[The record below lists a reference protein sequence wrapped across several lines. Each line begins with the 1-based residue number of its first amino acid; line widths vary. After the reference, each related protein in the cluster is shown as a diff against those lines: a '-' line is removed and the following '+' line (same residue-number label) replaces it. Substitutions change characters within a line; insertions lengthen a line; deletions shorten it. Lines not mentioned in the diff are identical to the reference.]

1 MIVIKGMMQK
11 KSQTIGLS
19 PGSLIHLGERRE
31 EKIKLSIID
40 YDPENLNVRE
50 LRSVEEA
57 YSFRESS
64 TVSWLNIAGLHDT
77 DSLQKIG
84 NHFGIHPLVM
94 EDVLNTGHQPK
105 SEIYDNYLFF
115 IIKMITY
122 KDEKKRLE
130 YEQVSLVLGENFLI
144 SFQEKDGDLF
154 NPVRQRIETTK
165 GRLRRQGADYLLY
178 ALLDVIV
185 DNYYLVLEKLATNIE
200 DLEARALTEPEK
212 ELVHE
217 IQILKSEV
225 VLLRK
230 SVWPLREAIDDMM
243 VEDSSLITSFTLPYL
258 HDLYDHTI
266 HVIDTIETFRDMI
279 SGLMDV
285 YLSSLSIRM
294 NDIMKVLT
302 IIATIFIP
310 LTFIAGI
317 YGMNFANMPELN
329 WSLGYPLIWLIM
341 LATSG
346 ALLLYFKKKG
356 WI

>member
-1 MIVIKGMMQK
+1 MIRGILQK

-19 PGSLIHLGERRE
+19 PGSLVHLGERRE
-31 EKIKLSIID
+31 EAVKLSVID
-40 YDPENLNVRE
+40 YDLENLNIRD
-50 LRSVEEA
+50 LQSVEEA
-57 YSFRESS
+57 FPFKNSP
-64 TVSWLNIAGLHDT
+64 TVSWLNLAGLHDT
-77 DSLQKIG
+77 EILQKIG

-105 SEIYDNYLFF
+105 SEIYDDYLFF

-122 KDEKKRLE
+122 DEKEKRLD
-130 YEQVSLVLGENFLI
+130 YEQVSMILGENFLI
-144 SFQEKDGDLF
+144 SFQEKAGDLF

-165 GRLRRQGADYLLY
+165 GRLRKQGPDYLLY

-185 DNYYLVLEKLATNIE
+185 DNYYLVLEKLATDIE
-200 DLEARALTEPEK
+200 DLEARALTEPVR

-217 IQILKSEV
+217 IQRLKSEV

-230 SVWPLREAIDDMM
+230 SVWPLREAVDDLM
-243 VEDSSLITSFTLPYL
+243 VEDSNLVSAFTQPYL

-317 YGMNFANMPELN
+317 YGMNFENMPELK
-329 WSLGYPLIWLIM
+329 WSFGYQMIWLIM
-341 LATSG
+341 ILTSG

>member
-1 MIVIKGMMQK
+1 MIRGILQK

-19 PGSLIHLGERRE
+19 PGSLVHLGERRE
-31 EKIKLSIID
+31 EAVKLSVID
-40 YDPENLNVRE
+40 YDLENLNIRD
-50 LRSVEEA
+50 LQSVEEA
-57 YSFRESS
+57 FPFKNSP
-64 TVSWLNIAGLHDT
+64 TVSWLNLAGLHDT
-77 DSLQKIG
+77 EILQKIG

-105 SEIYDNYLFF
+105 SEIYDDYLFF
-115 IIKMITY
+115 IIKMINY
-122 KDEKKRLE
+122 DEKEKRLD
-130 YEQVSLVLGENFLI
+130 YEQVSMILGENFLI
-144 SFQEKDGDLF
+144 SFQEKAGDLF

-165 GRLRRQGADYLLY
+165 GRLRKQGPDYLLY

-185 DNYYLVLEKLATNIE
+185 DNYYLVLEKLATDIE
-200 DLEARALTEPEK
+200 DLEARALTEPVR

-217 IQILKSEV
+217 IQRLKSEV

-230 SVWPLREAIDDMM
+230 SVWPLREAVDDLM
-243 VEDSSLITSFTLPYL
+243 VEDSNLVSAFTQPYL

-317 YGMNFANMPELN
+317 YGMNFENMPELK
-329 WSLGYPLIWLIM
+329 WSFGYQMIWLIM
-341 LATSG
+341 ILTSG